1 MAHHTVT
8 HYLGGTIPV
17 VGDFLLD
24 SQGGLELAGASILG
38 LQISELSAIGEWLP
52 DPALPLVPLVGRWH
66 SLERILTDK
75 AIAALDEWMSEEMAH
90 DRELARS

>member
-8 HYLGGTIPV
+8 HYLGGTVPV
-17 VGDFLLD
+17 VGDFFLD
-24 SQGGLELAGASILG
+24 AHGGLDLAGASIMG
-38 LQISELSAIGEWLP
+38 LQIAELSSIGEWLP

-75 AIAALDEWMSEEMAH
+75 AIAVLDEWMSEEMAH